1 MAEGKLKEDNMAK
14 EQEFNMDEIE
24 DSDTEYI
31 AEQIKE
37 GYTSGY
43 LDCEGGKRI
52 YWEFKWNV
60 WED

>member
-1 MAEGKLKEDNMAK
+1 MSK
-14 EQEFNMDEIE
+14 EQEFNMDELE

-37 GYTSGY
+37 GYTSGR
-43 LDCEGGKRI
+43 LDCGDSKHI
-52 YWEFKWNV
+52 YWEIQWNV